1 MGRQVVALALAV
13 ILTFENKD
21 WACMVGQIRAL
32 FFVRGARNLSTP
44 RVIPPGEHLLSYDG
58 VFCQS

>member
-13 ILTFENKD
+13 RLTFENKTGRAWSD
-21 WACMVGQIRAL
+21 RFVAL

-44 RVIPPGEHLLSYDG
+44 RVIPPGEHLLSYDDMS
-58 VFCQS
+58 CQS